1 SSEAIGAVLIPTA
14 SGERLPLSRLANI
27 QVLQGPSTITREW
40 GQRRI
45 TVSANVRGRDIGSFV
60 AEAERRIKEKLT
72 LPPGRYFYEFGGQF
86 EHLQRARARLLVV
99 VPLAAVLIFV
109 LLYFTYHNLVDALRV
124 FTGVPFG
131 WVGGIFALWLR
142 DMPFSI
148 SAAIGFIA
156 LSGVA
161 VLDDMILVSYVRQLR
176 QQGQPLEDA
185 VMNAA
190 VTRLR
195 PVLMTTLVASLGFL
209 PMAFSSG
216 MGAEVQRPLATVVIG
231 GVIGAMIMSLLVL
244 RVLYLLFS
252 SAGHA
257 PATAAPHRAQQ
268 RLSKV
273 GSI

>member
-1 SSEAIGAVLIPTA
+1 LFLTY
-14 SGERLPLSRLANI
+14 RNI
-27 QVLQGPSTITREW
+27 
-40 GQRRI
+40 
-45 TVSANVRGRDIGSFV
+45 
-60 AEAERRIKEKLT
+60 
-72 LPPGRYFYEFGGQF
+72 
-86 EHLQRARARLLVV
+86 
-99 VPLAAVLIFV
+99 
-109 LLYFTYHNLVDALRV
+109 VDALRV

-176 QQGQPLEDA
+176 QRGLALEDA
-185 VMNAA
+185 VTQAA
-190 VTRLR
+190 TTRLR

-209 PMAFSSG
+209 PMAFSTG

-244 RVLYLLFS
+244 RVLYMLFRS
-252 SAGHA
+252 PVPLRQEEPRFEESRKLAV
-257 PATAAPHRAQQ
+257 
-268 RLSKV
+268 V
-273 GSI
+273 G